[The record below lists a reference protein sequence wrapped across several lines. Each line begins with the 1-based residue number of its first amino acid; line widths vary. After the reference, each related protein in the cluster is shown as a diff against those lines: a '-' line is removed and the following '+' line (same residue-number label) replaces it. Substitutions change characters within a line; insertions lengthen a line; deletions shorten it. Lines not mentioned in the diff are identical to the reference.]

1 MVQAKLGQD
10 DWGSGLMHMKNV
22 TVNYKGDYMN
32 IQRKN
37 LAVPERIHQLMM
49 KHLKMVE
56 DLEGLKISISSF
68 TAQAIREKIA
78 RDQL

>member
-1 MVQAKLGQD
+1 
-10 DWGSGLMHMKNV
+10 
-22 TVNYKGDYMN
+22 MN

-37 LAVPERIHQLMM
+37 LAVPELIHQLMM

>member
-1 MVQAKLGQD
+1 
-10 DWGSGLMHMKNV
+10 MHMKSV

>member
-1 MVQAKLGQD
+1 
-10 DWGSGLMHMKNV
+10 MHMKSV
-22 TVNYKGDYMN
+22 TVNYKGDYMT
-32 IQRKN
+32 QRKN